1 MNQSKGDERY
11 LDALIAASL
20 LGQQAREPSEEE
32 IDAIINSAPEVRP
45 EDERIQQRMEGL
57 FAQMF
62 GTSPL
67 PESEVEATTPGTTD
81 SRFAAMNRGNEDN
94 AFSDEVS
101 DELRRA
107 REEAL
112 KKLKEEQSK
121 RQQGGNDAQPD

>member
-1 MNQSKGDERY
+1 MNPSKGDERY

-32 IDAIINSAPEVRP
+32 IEAVINSTPEVLP

-62 GTSPL
+62 GTPPL
-67 PESEVEATTPGTTD
+67 PPSEVEATTTETKD
-81 SRFAAMNRGNEDN
+81 SRFVAMNRGNEDD

-112 KKLKEEQSK
+112 KKLKDEQSK
-121 RQQGGNDAQPD
+121 DEQGGDNAQPD

>member
-1 MNQSKGDERY
+1 MNPSKGDERY

-20 LGQQAREPSEEE
+20 LGQQASEPSEEE
-32 IDAIINSAPEVRP
+32 IEAIINSTPEVRP

-62 GTSPL
+62 GTSPI
-67 PESEVEATTPGTTD
+67 PESEIEATTPGTTD

-107 REEAL
+107 RDEAL
-112 KKLKEEQSK
+112 KKLRDGQSK
-121 RQQGGNDAQPD
+121 KAQDGGDAQPN

>member
-1 MNQSKGDERY
+1 MNPSKGDERY

-32 IDAIINSAPEVRP
+32 IEAIINSIPEVLP

-62 GTSPL
+62 GTSPSL
-67 PESEVEATTPGTTD
+67 ASEIEATTTDITD
-81 SRFAAMNRGNEDN
+81 SRFAAMNRGNEDD

-112 KKLKEEQSK
+112 KKLKHEQSK
-121 RQQGGNDAQPD
+121 TEQDGDDAQPD

>member
-1 MNQSKGDERY
+1 MNPSKGDERY

-32 IDAIINSAPEVRP
+32 IEAIINSTPEVRP

-62 GTSPL
+62 GTSSIPA
-67 PESEVEATTPGTTD
+67 SEIEATTTD
-81 SRFAAMNRGNEDN
+81 SRFAAMNRGNEDDS
-94 AFSDEVS
+94 FSDEVS

-112 KKLKEEQSK
+112 KKLKDEQSK
-121 RQQGGNDAQPD
+121 KEQRGDDAQSD

>member
-1 MNQSKGDERY
+1 MNPSKGDERY

-32 IDAIINSAPEVRP
+32 IEAIINSTPEVRP

-62 GTSPL
+62 GTSPI
-67 PESEVEATTPGTTD
+67 PASEIEATSTDTPD
-81 SRFAAMNRGNEDN
+81 RRFAAMNRGNEGDV
-94 AFSDEVS
+94 FSDEVS

-112 KKLKEEQSK
+112 KKLKDEQSK
-121 RQQGGNDAQPD
+121 TEQGGDDAQSD